1 MVPIGSELLLD
12 ELKYHHISSYL
23 NAFVEPVRTCLHVP
37 TLEAEHAYLLE
48 RLPMIEQKRTF
59 FYVLLTPSQRECI
72 GAIEI
77 RGQEHP
83 GQLYCWM
90 HPDFWG
96 KNYFARALQC
106 AAHLYFVMSGAL
118 YFTAHVDT
126 DNMRSY
132 YALKKCGFADYHITQ
147 GAYGR
152 QYELILRNQSA
163 GQSYLDCIRIKMND
177 EALLLSDSEFQS

>member
-1 MVPIGSELLLD
+1 MVPIGSELVLD
-12 ELKYHHISSYL
+12 ELKFHYISSYL
-23 NAFVEPVRTCLHVP
+23 NSFVEPVRTRLHVP

-59 FYVLLTPSQRECI
+59 FYVLLTPLQHACI

-83 GQLYCWM
+83 GQLYCWI

-96 KNYFARALQC
+96 KNYFARALES
-106 AAHLYFVMSGAL
+106 AAQLYFTISGAL
-118 YFTAHVDT
+118 YFTAHVDV

-132 YALKKCGFADYHITQ
+132 YALKKCGFADYRTTQ
-147 GAYGR
+147 GPYTK
-152 QYELILRNQSA
+152 QYELVLRNRL
-163 GQSYLDCIRIKMND
+163 G
-177 EALLLSDSEFQS
+177 